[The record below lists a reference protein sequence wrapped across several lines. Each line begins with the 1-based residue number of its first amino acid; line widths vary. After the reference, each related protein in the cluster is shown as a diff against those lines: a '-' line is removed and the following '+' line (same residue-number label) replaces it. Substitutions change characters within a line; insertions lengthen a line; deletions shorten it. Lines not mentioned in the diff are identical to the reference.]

1 MAFSSDND
9 ELIFYNLAWDAKKEN
24 FSKLIL
30 TRGVEDFAETHRI
43 PVQPLLMQLHT
54 AHREVKGDNTTVFTV
69 PGYSFTVDMTTG
81 FVLKIRKANRR

>member
-1 MAFSSDND
+1 MASSSDND

-24 FSKLIL
+24 FSDLIL
-30 TRGVEDFAETHRI
+30 TRGVEDFAESHQI
-43 PVQPLLMQLHT
+43 PVQPLLMQLRN
-54 AHREVKGDNTTVFTV
+54 AHRENIGNNITVFTV